1 MVQNANV
8 GGYNSR
14 GFVEVLAASQT
25 PSQQKWFQGTADAV
39 RQCLWLF
46 EESTRDGV
54 EDYLILSG
62 TSRPFPAFKRP
73 PFKALQFSH
82 VSVPPDFQ
90 IGSLGCMEGETA
102 IANQH
107 PISKTST
114 IS

>member
-1 MVQNANV
+1 MQNANV

-25 PSQQKWFQGTADAV
+25 PSSQKWFQGTADAV

-62 TSRPFPAFKRP
+62 ASPPTLYSTCNHSKSTMRTS
-73 PFKALQFSH
+73 LN
-82 VSVPPDFQ
+82 PD
-90 IGSLGCMEGETA
+90 A
-102 IANQH
+102 
-107 PISKTST
+107 K
-114 IS
+114 